1 MMIYS
6 EVNTDSASLLRY
18 EALFSNCFPK
28 SGKFDTRVLRWLY
41 AENPDGPVIGFDAF
55 DGDILAAHYVC
66 IPAIVRLHGKPEK
79 VLLSLN
85 TATDPTYQGK
95 GLFTK
100 LAEMTYQ
107 AAADRSFAGAYG
119 VANANSTPGFIRK
132 LGFQLVQPLDAKLG
146 VGRLGVDMSAASA
159 HAQFERVWSRDA
171 LEWRTANPANPVQP
185 FLLNDGTGFT
195 ANAMGRGL
203 TAYAE
208 LATLP
213 GYSAGKRPAHS
224 PLHLFLGLV
233 PQPAKR
239 FAGYVDIPLRLR
251 PSPLNMIFRSFKS
264 QTMNRLDTGFIHFS
278 FLDFDAY

>member
-1 MMIYS
+1 MITYS
-6 EVNTDSASLLRY
+6 AVNIDNASLLRY
-18 EALFSNCFPK
+18 EALFSKCFPK
-28 SGKFDTRVLRWLY
+28 SGKFSIHVLHWLY
-41 AENPDGPVIGFDAF
+41 AENPDGSAIGFDAF
-55 DGDILAAHYVC
+55 DGDTLAAHYVG
-66 IPAIVRLHGKPEK
+66 IPGIVRLHGKPQK

-85 TATDPTYQGK
+85 TATHPTYQGK

-107 AAADRSFAGAYG
+107 AAADRGFAGAYG

-146 VGRLGVDMSAASA
+146 VGRLGVDMSMASA
-159 HAQFERVWSRDA
+159 HSQFERVWSGEA
-171 LEWRTANPANPVQP
+171 LEWRIRNPANPIQP
-185 FLLNDGTGFT
+185 FFLNDGAGFT

-208 LATLP
+208 LATIP
-213 GYSAGKRPAHS
+213 DYSAGKRPAQS
-224 PLHLFLGLV
+224 PLHLFLGLA
-233 PQPAKR
+233 PQPARR
-239 FAGYVDIPLRLR
+239 FSGYVDIPLRLR

-264 QTMNRLDTGFIHFS
+264 QTMDRLDKGFIHFS